1 MTLVDSD
8 VIIAHLRGHQEA
20 RSWLVSARRD
30 GPLSISAVTVA
41 EVTGGMRSAER
52 QEVRR
57 LLASFTCEPVT
68 RQVGERAGDLR
79 RQFRRSHATISTA
92 DYLIAATAL
101 VRDLSLSTLNVRHFP
116 MFAGLQAPFTLST

>member
-1 MTLVDSD
+1 M
-8 VIIAHLRGHQEA
+8 
-20 RSWLVSARRD
+20 
-30 GPLSISAVTVA
+30 
-41 EVTGGMRSAER
+41 TGGMRPAER
-52 QEVRR
+52 QEIRR